1 MTPVASPCPF
11 CNPDPDRVLF
21 EDGLVRVLADGFPV
35 SPGHTLVVPV
45 RHVVSFFALTPGE
58 QAAMLAA
65 LDKAK
70 CWVDTRHRPDGY
82 NVGLNDGPAAG
93 QTVLHCHL
101 HLIPRYAGDRP
112 DPRGGVRWVLPEK
125 AVYWDRDDP

>member
-11 CNPDPDRVLF
+11 CNPDPDRVLV

-45 RHVVSFFALTPGE
+45 RHVASFFALTPGE

-93 QTVLHCHL
+93 QTVLHCHV
-101 HLIPRYAGDRP
+101 HLIPRYVGDRP

-125 AVYWDRDDP
+125 TRYWTDSD

>member
-1 MTPVASPCPF
+1 VKSPCPF
-11 CNPDPDRVLF
+11 CNPAPERVLF

-45 RHVVSFFALTPGE
+45 RHVGSFFDLAPE
-58 QAAMLAA
+58 EKAAMLVA
-65 LDKAK
+65 LEEARRR
-70 CWVDTRHRPDGY
+70 VEASHRPDGY

-93 QTVLHCHL
+93 QTVPHCHL

-125 AVYWDRDDP
+125 AAYWKE